1 MTEDEDEEEEEEGLY
16 SRSRSHASRVTRLAL
31 SEKNLSEK
39 NYLTH

>member
-1 MTEDEDEEEEEEGLY
+1 MTEDDDDEEEEGLY
-16 SRSRSHASRVTRLAL
+16 SRSRSHASRATRLAL